1 MHQEEGKLNGG
12 QIEWNNSL
20 KACMGLKES
29 WSRKS
34 RESGLERDEMTV
46 KCIDLRLIFLKEK
59 GRQKTHEESTAQNQL
74 FRETGGIRHRLKKII
89 DMKSLNTA
97 QRT

>member
-1 MHQEEGKLNGG
+1 MVRSNGIIHWKCVWG
-12 QIEWNNSL
+12 WRRV
-20 KACMGLKES
+20 G
-29 WSRKS
+29 SRKS
-34 RESGLERDEMTV
+34 RGSGLERDEMTV

-59 GRQKTHEESTAQNQL
+59 GRQKTHEEYVAQNQL